1 MPSLLKALG
10 LLMVC
15 TAAQAG
21 TAPILL
27 EACNLFDERDK
38 RLACLRAA
46 NGLGADAPATHPGT
60 SRGSGPATVPA
71 AMPHALGSFDGT
83 AAAARSSGPSGARH
97 VSGSGNGNG
106 NGVRSPARA
115 SGGATCYTGPRGGTY
130 TITASGRKNYGGC

>member
-46 NGLGADAPATHPGT
+46 NGLGADNPAAHPGT
-60 SRGSGPATVPA
+60 SRPSRSAPVPA
-71 AMPHALGSFDGT
+71 AVPQALGSFE
-83 AAAARSSGPSGARH
+83 SGVHQAGSNGA
-97 VSGSGNGNG
+97 
-106 NGVRSPARA
+106 RSPART